1 MLGQPRTTQRYQPQR
16 PGDERKL
23 LAEMRSISHRRPRY
37 GSPRVHRTLQATGWY
52 VNHKRIERI
61 WREESMQVPRKQ
73 HRRRRLPNCGSE
85 NSCVRRRAQHKDH
98 VWSYDF
104 VTDRTEDR
112 RQIRLLVVIDEFTRE
127 CLAIRVERRL
137 NSSDVLEVLDDL
149 FIRRGLPEHIRSD
162 NGSEF
167 TAEAVRL
174 WLSLLEVK
182 PLYIEPGS
190 PWENGYIESF
200 HDKFRDELLDREL
213 FDTLYEARVL
223 VAQWRREYNTVR
235 PHSSLGYRPPAPEAA
250 AWPLGARSCGVLH
263 TGNQLRILAQ

>member
-1 MLGQPRTTQRYQPQR
+1 MLGQPRTTQRYQLQR

-37 GSPRVHRTLQATGWY
+37 GSPRVHRTLQAIGWQ
-52 VNHKRIERI
+52 VNHKRI

-127 CLAIRVERRL
+127 CLAIEVARSITARQV
-137 NSSDVLEVLDDL
+137 VEVLRYLFAVRGTPQFIRSRPTPTQAALVCPVGARGPEFVAKEVRKWLGQADVQTL
-149 FIRRGLPEHIRSD
+149 FI
-162 NGSEF
+162 
-167 TAEAVRL
+167 A
-174 WLSLLEVK
+174 K
-182 PLYIEPGS
+182 GS
-190 PWENGYIESF
+190 PWENG
-200 HDKFRDELLDREL
+200 
-213 FDTLYEARVL
+213 
-223 VAQWRREYNTVR
+223 
-235 PHSSLGYRPPAPEAA
+235 
-250 AWPLGARSCGVLH
+250 PLGER
-263 TGNQLRILAQ
+263 LRGELQRQAA

>member
-1 MLGQPRTTQRYQPQR
+1 MGPETVSERRACRVLGQPRTTQRYQPQR

-61 WREESMQVPRKQ
+61 WREESRQVPRKQ

-127 CLAIRVERRL
+127 CLAIEVARSFTARQV
-137 NSSDVLEVLDDL
+137 VEVLRYL
-149 FIRRGLPEHIRSD
+149 FAVRGTPQFIRS
-162 NGSEF
+162 
-167 TAEAVRL
+167 
-174 WLSLLEVK
+174 
-182 PLYIEPGS
+182 
-190 PWENGYIESF
+190 
-200 HDKFRDELLDREL
+200 
-213 FDTLYEARVL
+213 
-223 VAQWRREYNTVR
+223 R
-235 PHSSLGYRPPAPEAA
+235 PTPTQAA
-250 AWPLGARSCGVLH
+250 IVCPVGARRRPVAGVGTESTTGRRWFGPRARFRFCRPVPRTDLRGHRHIPGHLLIITDAHRHGAGAWKLKAPLAHADH
-263 TGNQLRILAQ
+263 TITEYVADR